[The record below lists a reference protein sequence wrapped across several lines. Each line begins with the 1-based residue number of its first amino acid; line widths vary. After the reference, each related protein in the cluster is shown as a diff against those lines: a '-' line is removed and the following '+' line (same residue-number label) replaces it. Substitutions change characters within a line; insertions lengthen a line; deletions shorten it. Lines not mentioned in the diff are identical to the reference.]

1 MKHDNQR
8 YNPNIY
14 VGLSDEQVKLRYEE
28 GLVNYDTDIKTIS
41 IKKIIYKN
49 VFTMFNLLNL
59 GIALCIFLVRS
70 YKNLLF
76 LGIVF
81 CNTIISI
88 IQEIHAKKT
97 IDRLSVIAESKIH
110 VLREGKE
117 KEVSIHS
124 IVLDD
129 IVKYKLG
136 NQVVADSIIMEGVV
150 EVDESF
156 ITGEA
161 NHILKKSGD
170 MLLSGSFIVS
180 GECISKVEHVG
191 LDNYTAKISNEAKY
205 IKKTNSVIV
214 NTLNKIIKIIS
225 FVIIPLGLVLFLRQL
240 NEVGL
245 TKAVVAVAAAIIS
258 MIPEGLVLL
267 TSSVFFIS
275 ALKLSRKNVLVQ
287 DLYSAESLAR
297 VDTIC
302 LDKTGTL
309 TTGNVKLIKVVPID
323 DKYSLGE
330 ILSAI
335 SNSLKNDNK
344 TMDAIYNVY
353 NKETDYIEEKKVPF
367 SSIRKYSGVAFKDKG
382 TFILGAKEVLTADNE
397 LFDKYKEYRV
407 LALMHSNYSFKD
419 YDLPRNME
427 LIGILVFQDEI
438 RNSAVDTLSYLK
450 EQDVD
455 IKIITGD
462 SVSSTVSILN
472 VLGIKHKVIDMTKV
486 KNTDNLKEIVG
497 KYNVFCRVKPEEKKE
512 IVMSLRAN
520 GKSVAFAGDG
530 VNDVLALREADSSIS
545 FASGAEA
552 ARNVAQVVLMDSDFK
567 SVPSIIKE
575 GRRSVN
581 NLERSGCLF
590 LTKTTYSTL
599 LALVFLFIPMAY
611 PFEPIQMSLISAI
624 TIGIPSFVLALESNN
639 KRITGNFFINVIS
652 KSIPSAITIVLDILI
667 TMLFASLFKF
677 SPQATSTMAVMLVAF
692 TGFILLFKL
701 CYPFTKL
708 RITLYTFLVLIYVI
722 CVFVLHDLFDFVFLT
737 PFMMLTLGSLC
748 ILDIAIFSELSYF
761 FDKKID
767 KYHDKIIKKYKN

>member
-1 MKHDNQR
+1 MR

-14 VGLSDEQVKLRYEE
+14 VGLSDEQVRLRYEE
-28 GLVNYDTDIKTIS
+28 GLVNYDTEIKTIS

-59 GIALCIFLVRS
+59 GIALCIFLVHS

-97 IDRLSVIAESKIH
+97 IDKLSVIAESKIC
-110 VLREGKE
+110 VLREGKDNQ
-117 KEVSIHS
+117 VSIHS

-136 NQVVADSIIMEGVV
+136 NQVVADSIIMNGMV

-161 NHILKKSGD
+161 NHILKKEGD

-180 GECISKVEHVG
+180 GDCICKVEHVA

-225 FVIIPLGLVLFLRQL
+225 FVIIPLGLILFLRQL

-245 TKAVVAVAAAIIS
+245 TKAVVTSAAAIIS

-275 ALKLSRKNVLVQ
+275 ALRLSRKNVLVQ

-309 TTGNVKLIKVVPID
+309 TTGNVKLIKVVKVS

-330 ILSAI
+330 VLSAL

-353 NKETDYIEEKKVPF
+353 NKDTDYIEESKVPF
-367 SSIRKYSGVAFKDKG
+367 SSSRKYSGVTFKNKG
-382 TFILGAKEVLTADNE
+382 TFILGAKEVLGAYSE
-397 LFDKYKEYRV
+397 LFDKYK
-407 LALMHSNYSFKD
+407 D
-419 YDLPRNME
+419 
-427 LIGILVFQDEI
+427 
-438 RNSAVDTLSYLK
+438 
-450 EQDVD
+450 
-455 IKIITGD
+455 
-462 SVSSTVSILN
+462 
-472 VLGIKHKVIDMTKV
+472 
-486 KNTDNLKEIVG
+486 
-497 KYNVFCRVKPEEKKE
+497 
-512 IVMSLRAN
+512 
-520 GKSVAFAGDG
+520 
-530 VNDVLALREADSSIS
+530 
-545 FASGAEA
+545 
-552 ARNVAQVVLMDSDFK
+552 
-567 SVPSIIKE
+567 
-575 GRRSVN
+575 
-581 NLERSGCLF
+581 
-590 LTKTTYSTL
+590 
-599 LALVFLFIPMAY
+599 
-611 PFEPIQMSLISAI
+611 
-624 TIGIPSFVLALESNN
+624 
-639 KRITGNFFINVIS
+639 
-652 KSIPSAITIVLDILI
+652 
-667 TMLFASLFKF
+667 
-677 SPQATSTMAVMLVAF
+677 
-692 TGFILLFKL
+692 
-701 CYPFTKL
+701 
-708 RITLYTFLVLIYVI
+708 
-722 CVFVLHDLFDFVFLT
+722 
-737 PFMMLTLGSLC
+737 
-748 ILDIAIFSELSYF
+748 
-761 FDKKID
+761 
-767 KYHDKIIKKYKN
+767 